1 MLKGL
6 AGVTTHEHREW
17 VPIFPNSQDIADRRR
32 VELRLND
39 TSKPPLHGFLLRNH
53 GLYTWG
59 RDLDEARRHI
69 EIFEF
74 LFEVLVRRQNGMLGP
89 FGPSEASPTD

>member
-6 AGVTTHEHREW
+6 AGVTTHEHRER
-17 VPIFPNSQDIADRRR
+17 VPVIENSQDYAELSGEVERLLTDESDIHGIYLRR
-32 VELRLND
+32 
-39 TSKPPLHGFLLRNH
+39 H

-59 RDLDEARRHI
+59 ETIAEARRHV

-74 LFEVLVRRQNGMLGP
+74 LFEVLGRQKYSSSM
-89 FGPSEASPTD
+89 